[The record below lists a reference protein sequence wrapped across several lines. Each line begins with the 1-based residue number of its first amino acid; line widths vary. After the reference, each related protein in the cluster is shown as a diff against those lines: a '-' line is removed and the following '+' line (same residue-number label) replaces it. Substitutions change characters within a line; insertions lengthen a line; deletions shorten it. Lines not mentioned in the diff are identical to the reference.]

1 MNFKYFLLLLILLIP
16 GSSSASLRVVVSVDW
31 EGRNLDPQNLAAMEH
46 FRHDYP
52 DIPLQHF
59 LNAAYYTKADADAD
73 AGVTTAAIRSVLR
86 EGDEHGLHIHAWR
99 NLVQAAG
106 VKFRTEPAFR
116 GPLDLSQC
124 DPDCGHDVNMA
135 AYTEKELQKL
145 IRFSIK
151 TLVNHGFDRP
161 RSFRAGAW
169 QADNHVFRA
178 LAKEGIKLDSS
189 ATSAAYLKERWG
201 KSLLYPVVGKLWP
214 DTTATSQPYT
224 IKLGSGL
231 SILELPNNGCLAD
244 YVTGEMIAA
253 TFHKNVELWKKDKSR
268 DVYISVGFHQETA
281 LKFLPALRQG
291 LDAIRQVAEQE
302 TLPVEFVVPPLK
314 L

>member
-1 MNFKYFLLLLILLIP
+1 MNLKTLLFILALVL
-16 GSSSASLRVVVSVDW
+16 STSVSAAIRVVVSVDW

-59 LNAAYYTKADADAD
+59 LNAAYFTKPDRDLH
-73 AGVTTAAIRSVLR
+73 TAAAIKSVLR
-86 EGDEHGLHIHAWR
+86 PGDEQGLHIHPWR
-99 NLVQAAG
+99 SFVEAAG
-106 VKFRTEPAFR
+106 VSFRTEPAFR
-116 GPLDLSQC
+116 GPMDLSQC

-151 TLVNHGFDRP
+151 TLVKHGFARP
-161 RSFRAGAW
+161 KSFRAGAW

-178 LAKEGIKLDSS
+178 LVREGITLDAS
-189 ATSAAYLKERWG
+189 ATSAEYLKERWG

-214 DTTATSQPYT
+214 QISPISQPYRVN
-224 IKLGSGL
+224 LGQGQTL
-231 SILELPNNGCLAD
+231 WELPNNGCLAD
-244 YVTGEMIAA
+244 YVTGAVIAQ
-253 TFHKNVELWKKDKSR
+253 TFQDNVELWKKDKTKHIYVS
-268 DVYISVGFHQETA
+268 IGFHQETA
-281 LKFLPALRQG
+281 QKFLPQLRQG
-291 LDAIRQVAEQE
+291 IEAILQISAREN
-302 TLPVEFVVPPLK
+302 LPVEFVVPPLK

>member
-1 MNFKYFLLLLILLIP
+1 MKLKFILILFALFLP
-16 GSSSASLRVVVSVDW
+16 SLGQAALRVVVSVDW

-52 DIPLQHF
+52 HVPLQHF
-59 LNAAYYTKADADAD
+59 LNAAYYTKADADARI
-73 AGVTTAAIRSVLR
+73 TTAAIRSVLR

-99 NLVQAAG
+99 SLVQAAR

-116 GPLDLSQC
+116 GPMDLSQC

-135 AYTEKELQKL
+135 AYNEKELQKL
-145 IRFSIK
+145 IRFSIN
-151 TLVNHGFDRP
+151 TLVKHGFDRP

-178 LAKEGIKLDSS
+178 LAKEGITLDSS
-189 ATSAAYLKERWG
+189 ATSAEYLKERWG

-214 DTTATSQPYT
+214 NTTATSQPYH

-231 SILELPNNGCLAD
+231 SMLELPNNGCLAD
-244 YVTGEMIAA
+244 YVSGDMIAQ
-253 TFHKNVELWKKDKSR
+253 TFQKNVALWKQNKNQ
-268 DVYISVGFHQETA
+268 DVYLSIGFHQETA
-281 LKFLPALRQG
+281 LKFLPHLRQG
-291 LDAIRQVAEQE
+291 LDAIQQGAERE
-302 TLPVEFVVPPLK
+302 NLPVEFVVPPFK

>member
-1 MNFKYFLLLLILLIP
+1 MKLKQLLILLTLLLP
-16 GSSSASLRVVVSVDW
+16 SVGQAALRVVVSVDW

-52 DIPLQHF
+52 QVPLQHF
-59 LNAAYYTKADADAD
+59 LNAAYYTKADADARI
-73 AGVTTAAIRSVLR
+73 TTAAIRSVLR
-86 EGDEHGLHIHAWR
+86 KGDEHGLHIHAWR
-99 NLVQAAG
+99 SLVQAAG

-135 AYTEKELQKL
+135 AYNEKELQKL
-145 IRFSIK
+145 IRFSID
-151 TLVNHGFDRP
+151 TLVKQGFDRP

-178 LAKEGIKLDSS
+178 LAKEGIELDSS
-189 ATSAAYLKERWG
+189 ATSAEYLKERWG

-214 DTTATSQPYT
+214 DTTSTSQPYR
-224 IKLGSGL
+224 IKLGQGL
-231 SILELPNNGCLAD
+231 SIMELPNNGCLAD
-244 YVTGEMIAA
+244 YVSGEKIAQ
-253 TFHKNVELWKKDKSR
+253 TFQDNVELWKKDPKL
-268 DVYISVGFHQETA
+268 DIYISIGFHQETA
-281 LKFLPALRQG
+281 LKFLLHLRKG
-291 LDAIRQVAEQE
+291 IDLILEQAARE
-302 TLPVEFVVPPLK
+302 KLPVEFVVPPLK

>member
-1 MNFKYFLLLLILLIP
+1 MKLKFFLILLSFLLP
-16 GSSSASLRVVVSVDW
+16 RLGHAALRVVVSVDW

-52 DIPLQHF
+52 NVPLQHF
-59 LNAAYYTKADADAD
+59 LNAAYYTKMDADARI
-73 AGVTTAAIRSVLR
+73 TTAAIRSVLR

-99 NLVQAAG
+99 SLVNAAA

-135 AYTEKELQKL
+135 AYNEKELRKL
-145 IRFSIK
+145 IRFSID
-151 TLVNHGFDRP
+151 TLVKHGFDRP

-178 LAKEGIKLDSS
+178 LAKEGITLDSS
-189 ATSAAYLKERWG
+189 ATSAEYLKERWG

-214 DTTATSQPYT
+214 DTTATSQPYR
-224 IKLGSGL
+224 IKLGAGL
-231 SILELPNNGCLAD
+231 SIVELPNNGCLAD
-244 YVTGEMIAA
+244 YVSGEQIAQ
-253 TFHKNVELWKKDKSR
+253 TFQKNVELWKKDKSR
-268 DVYISVGFHQETA
+268 DIYVSIGFHQETA
-281 LKFLPALRQG
+281 LKFLPRLRQG
-291 LDAIRQVAEQE
+291 IDAIREQALRE
-302 TLPVEFVVPPLK
+302 KLPVEFVVPPLK

>member
-1 MNFKYFLLLLILLIP
+1 MKLKFLMLLLALALP
-16 GSSSASLRVVVSVDW
+16 TQAGAALRVVVSVDW

-52 DIPLQHF
+52 QIPLQHF
-59 LNAAYYTKADADAD
+59 LNAAYYTKADADPRL
-73 AGVTTAAIRSVLR
+73 TTAAIRSVLR
-86 EGDEHGLHIHAWR
+86 KGDEHGLHIHPWR
-99 NLVQAAG
+99 SLTKAAG

-124 DPDCGHDVNMA
+124 EPDCGHDVNMA

-145 IRFSIK
+145 IRFSVR
-151 TLVNHGFDRP
+151 TLVNQGFDRP

-178 LAKEGIKLDSS
+178 LAREGFTLDSS
-189 ATSAAYLKERWG
+189 ATSAEYLKERWG
-201 KSLLYPVVGKLWP
+201 KSLLYPVVGRLWP
-214 DTTATSQPYT
+214 DTTSTSQPYRVT
-224 IKLGSGL
+224 LGEGL

-244 YVTGEMIAA
+244 YVTGPVIAR
-253 TFHKNVELWKKDKSR
+253 TFRENVELWKKNPAK
-268 DVYISVGFHQETA
+268 DVYISIGFHQETA
-281 LKFLPALRQG
+281 QKYLPHLRQG
-291 LDAIRQVAEQE
+291 IDAILELSQKEK
-302 TLPVEFVVPPLK
+302 LPVEFVVPPLT